1 MSRPWQETNR
11 WYCVR
16 YTLPVNEGGKPEIV
30 ALQAENE
37 SGARQRIVEHFT
49 KKARNVFG
57 EPTIVSVEAYD
68 SWDSVKQ
75 SVNVGGVHGENN

>member
-30 ALQAENE
+30 VLRAESE
-37 SGARQRIVEHFT
+37 DEGRLRVTEHFI
-49 KKARNVFG
+49 KKCRGVFG
-57 EPTIVSVEAYD
+57 VPEIVSVESFE
-68 SWDSVKQ
+68 SWEHVKE
-75 SVNVGGVHGENN
+75 SIGVMNNENNK